1 MRFKAIL
8 AEAARKRYPLSILLI
23 VVGILTT
30 PFPWLFIH
38 FGLELTGAWWSALGI
53 AVGIVVGCALIG
65 LGSVVEDV
73 HDVSMHTMGYDLEI
87 GELEIEEEDAED
99 IEAIQNDASANEGS
113 EQDA

>member
-23 VVGILTT
+23 VVGILIT

-53 AVGIVVGCALIG
+53 VVGIVVGCALIG

-73 HDVSMHTMGYDLEI
+73 HDVSMHTMGYDLDF
-87 GELEIEEEDAED
+87 GDYEIEEEDEEDAE
-99 IEAIQNDASANEGS
+99 ASLSDSNADEKP
-113 EQDA
+113 EQST